1 MDNEQQMRLIDT
13 RLDELAG
20 MPITDDQSARQAL
33 THAMATV
40 HGISQL
46 AATMSAAPGPATATA
61 PETASLP
68 AAAAPADPLL
78 DPLLDRLRAWVD
90 RLVDALTRIVE
101 KMAGATS
108 FSVLVGTGLSVS
120 VNFGPFHA

>member
-1 MDNEQQMRLIDT
+1 MDDEQQMRLIET

-20 MPITDDQSARQAL
+20 MPINDDQSARQAL

-46 AATMSAAPGPATATA
+46 SATMSADRV
-61 PETASLP
+61 PETTSLP
-68 AAAAPADPLL
+68 AAAAPVDPLL
-78 DPLLDRLRAWVD
+78 DPLLDRLKTWID
-90 RLVDALTRIVE
+90 RLVVALTKIVE

-108 FSVLVGTGLSVS
+108 FSILVGTGLSVS
-120 VNFGPFHA
+120 VNFGPFHG

>member
-40 HGISQL
+40 HSISQL
-46 AATMSAAPGPATATA
+46 SATISAAHSPATATA

-78 DPLLDRLRAWVD
+78 DRLRAWVG

-108 FSVLVGTGLSVS
+108 FSILVGTGLSVS

>member
-1 MDNEQQMRLIDT
+1 MDNEQQMRLIDA

-20 MPITDDQSARQAL
+20 MPITDDQSARRAL

-40 HGISQL
+40 HGISRL
-46 AATMSAAPGPATATA
+46 PAMASPAPAPAATSLPAAAAPAAPA
-61 PETASLP
+61 P

-78 DPLLDRLRAWVD
+78 GRLRAWID
-90 RLVDALTRIVE
+90 RLVDALTKIVE

-108 FSVLVGTGLSVS
+108 FSILVGTGLSVS
-120 VNFGPFHA
+120 VNFGPFHG

>member
-1 MDNEQQMRLIDT
+1 MDSEQQIRLIDT
-13 RLDELAG
+13 RLDVLAG

-46 AATMSAAPGPATATA
+46 SAAMSDAPA
-61 PETASLP
+61 PETTSLP
-68 AAAAPADPLL
+68 TAAAPANPLL
-78 DPLLDRLRAWVD
+78 DPLLDRLKAWID
-90 RLVDALTRIVE
+90 RLVDALTKIVQ

-108 FSVLVGTGLSVS
+108 FSILVGTGLSVS
-120 VNFGPFHA
+120 VNFGPFHG